1 MITRIDNAIR
11 ELESDLAVTEKN
23 IARRSSPRSGY
34 LDSQASDLAKL
45 HSQKVAYE
53 NAILYLQK
61 KKTALQNN
69 T

>member
-11 ELESDLAVTEKN
+11 DLESDLAVTEKS

-45 HSQKVAYE
+45 SSQKMTFE
-53 NAILYLQK
+53 NAILYLQEK
-61 KKTALQNN
+61 KAALQNN
-69 T
+69 A